1 MTSRTGAVWAIDI
14 GNNSLKALHLSAE
27 SGVVEVIGFDN
38 IRHGKILTGS
48 GVTDAEKDELIALS
62 LRQFVQQNNLGKD
75 DVVISVASQNSF
87 ARFVNLPPVES
98 KRIPEIVKFEAAQQI
113 PFDINEVQWDWQ
125 LMTESG
131 SAENKV
137 GIFAVKNEVVTSALE
152 HFSREN
158 VTVSYVQMAPM
169 ALYNYVLYDRADLG
183 SSDNQAI
190 VVLDIGAE
198 NTDLVVCTRSTVW
211 QRCIPMGGDAF
222 TKAIADAFKLNFE
235 KADKLKRTAAMSKY
249 ARQIFQAMKPAFTEL
264 ASEIQRSL
272 GFYSSSNPNA
282 KLSKIIALGGGTNMR
297 GLLKYLQQ
305 TLQIPIERP
314 DSFKRLAI
322 SSDVSAAKF
331 HDSVCDFGIVY
342 GLALQG
348 LGLAKI
354 ESNLLPGSIA
364 RSMAWAGKAKHFTAA
379 ACVLLLVSVLSFA
392 RTIFDKVNY
401 SDKAGTRQ
409 KISSIL
415 NTARQTSKKLESEK
429 SKGPNYEA
437 IIKRELDLFEYR
449 NVVPLL
455 HQTILSVLPN
465 EKNNPEQ
472 AELYKAFANGDV
484 EAVLQT
490 DRKERKQIFVTSM
503 SVRFVDDIA
512 SAQFGKTD
520 LAKGGSKP
528 AKSKAMPGGFME
540 MLKKRGGGP
549 RYSPKTYSKEGE
561 KSDTAPFPSSEG
573 SKGVEKGAG
582 FIVTIAG
589 YSPYENI
596 DELMV
601 GVEESSLE
609 GLETGSPRDSLR
621 RSKWGFITRLLHL
634 ETIVDGNCPFKLYKK
649 SELEPCK
656 LEKGVVDI
664 EVEMPAGIGLA
675 SARTRQTYGGAEKR
689 GRAESGEQVL
699 IDPMTKEIISKIAEL
714 DEGGKPK
721 IDPRTGK
728 VVYKDNDHWFVLN
741 VKFIWKDA
749 PKGITGSG

>member
-1 MTSRTGAVWAIDI
+1 
-14 GNNSLKALHLSAE
+14 
-27 SGVVEVIGFDN
+27 
-38 IRHGKILTGS
+38 
-48 GVTDAEKDELIALS
+48 
-62 LRQFVQQNNLGKD
+62 
-75 DVVISVASQNSF
+75 
-87 ARFVNLPPVES
+87 
-98 KRIPEIVKFEAAQQI
+98 
-113 PFDINEVQWDWQ
+113 
-125 LMTESG
+125 
-131 SAENKV
+131 V
-137 GIFAVKNEVVTSALE
+137 GIFAVKNEVVSSALE

-190 VVLDIGAE
+190 AVLDIGAE

-249 ARQIFQAMKPAFTEL
+249 ARQIFQAMRPVFTEL

-272 GFYSSSNPNA
+272 GFYSSSNPNT

-305 TLQIPIERP
+305 TLRIPIERP

-354 ESNLLPGSIA
+354 ESNLLPRSIA
-364 RSMAWAGKAKHFTAA
+364 RSMAWAGKTKHFTAA

-392 RTIFDKVNY
+392 RTIFDKANY
-401 SDKAGTRQ
+401 SDKAGRRQ
-409 KISSIL
+409 KISSII
-415 NTARQTSKKLESEK
+415 NTAKQTSKKLEAEK
-429 SKGPNYEA
+429 SKGPNYKA
-437 IIKRELDLFEYR
+437 IIKREFDLFEYR

-455 HQTILSVLPN
+455 TQSILSVLPN
-465 EKNNPEQ
+465 AKNNPEQ

-490 DRKERKQIFVTSM
+490 DRKERKQLFVTSM
-503 SVRFVDDIA
+503 SVRFADDIA
-512 SAQFGKTD
+512 SAQFGETD
-520 LAKGGSKP
+520 FQKGGSKP
-528 AKSKAMPGGFME
+528 AKSKAMPYDQLGKFME
-540 MLKKRGGGP
+540 MIGKRGGGP

-561 KSDTAPFPSSEG
+561 KSDTPEAAV
-573 SKGVEKGAG
+573 VEKGAG

-589 YSPYENI
+589 HSPYENI

-601 GVEESSLE
+601 GVEES
-609 GLETGSPRDSLR
+609 SPRDSLR

-675 SARTRQTYGGAEKR
+675 DVRFERTKR
-689 GRAESGEQVL
+689 GKAESGEQVL
-699 IDPMTKEIISKIAEL
+699 IDPMTKEIISRIAEL
-714 DEGGKPK
+714 DEDGRKKTDRFGN
-721 IDPRTGK
+721 